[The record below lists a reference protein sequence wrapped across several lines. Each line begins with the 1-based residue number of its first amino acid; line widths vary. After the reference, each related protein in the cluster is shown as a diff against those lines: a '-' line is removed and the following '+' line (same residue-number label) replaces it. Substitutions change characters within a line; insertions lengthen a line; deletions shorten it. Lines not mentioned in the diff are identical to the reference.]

1 MQEVFVDVAGY
12 EGLYKV
18 SNTGKVLGVKRGRLL
33 KGKVDKDGYI
43 EVALSRSSHLKHKR
57 VHRLVC
63 EAFVPNP
70 DNLPMVNHIDHNPA
84 NNNVDNLEWIDN
96 YNNQTH
102 GLKFRGIRSVADYS
116 PETISKII
124 TMYKDGATYAEVIS
138 SLSLQVSQDHLSEFL
153 GGKKHAD
160 LGYISED
167 IRRKVQKPGRSG
179 VLGVVFSKSMNKWA
193 ARQRVNGE
201 RIVLG
206 YFDTIEE
213 AAEAK
218 RKAEGVMP

>member
-1 MQEVFVDVAGY
+1 MQEVFVDVVGY

-18 SNTGKVLGVKRGRLL
+18 SNTGKVLGLKRGKVL

-43 EVALSRSSHLKHKR
+43 EVVLSRGSQVKYKR

-84 NNNVDNLEWIDN
+84 NNHTTNLEWIDN
-96 YNNQTH
+96 YSNQTH
-102 GLKFRGIRSVADYS
+102 GLKFRGVKSVADYS
-116 PETISKII
+116 PDTINKII
-124 TMYKDGATYAEVIS
+124 SMYKDGASYAEVIS
-138 SLSLQVSQDHLSEFL
+138 SLELEVSQDHLSEFL

-167 IRRKVQKPGRSG
+167 IRRKSQKPGKSG

-213 AAEAK
+213 AAQAK
-218 RKAEGVMP
+218 RKAEGVNP